1 MWQPYSR
8 AMPSSMDFLHFKFC
22 LEFQS
27 RAPTE
32 MPLILTMLILTHQ
45 HREKQVDHSGVHNL
59 SQEHVLIIASL
70 QVTLDR
76 TKQHN
81 VLYLLRKQCQTPET
95 LTSG

>member
-1 MWQPYSR
+1 
-8 AMPSSMDFLHFKFC
+8 MPSSTDFLHFKFC

-32 MPLILTMLILTHQ
+32 MPLILTTLRLTHQ

-81 VLYLLRKQCQTPET
+81 VLYLVRKQCQTPET

>member
-1 MWQPYSR
+1 
-8 AMPSSMDFLHFKFC
+8 
-22 LEFQS
+22 
-27 RAPTE
+27 
-32 MPLILTMLILTHQ
+32 MPLILTMLRLTHQ

-81 VLYLLRKQCQTPET
+81 VSYLVRKQRQTLET